1 VRFRI
6 EQQVAAPLPVVEEA
20 FVDPDLLK
28 RLADLPKL
36 AGAELVSREDDG
48 TLVHLRI
55 RYRFTGELNAA
66 VRAVIDPSRLTW
78 VEDSIHDRRTHRG
91 TFRIL
96 PDHYSD
102 RLSCSGT
109 VRLEAE
115 GSRATLRWAEGDLSV
130 RKVFLVGRAVET
142 AIINGMA
149 EHARVQAELVQK
161 WIGETE
167 RSG

>member
-6 EQQVAAPLPVVEEA
+6 DQQVAAPLPVVEEA
-20 FVDPDLLK
+20 FVDPDFLK

-36 AGAELVSREDDG
+36 GGAELLSRDDDG
-48 TLVHLRI
+48 TSVHLRI
-55 RYRFTGELNAA
+55 RYRFTGDLNAA

-78 VEDSIHDRRTHRG
+78 VEDSVHDRRTHRG
-91 TFRIL
+91 TLQIL
-96 PDHYSD
+96 PDYYGD
-102 RLSCSGT
+102 RLTCSGT

-115 GSRATLRWAEGDLSV
+115 GSRATRRWAEGELIV

-142 AIINGMA
+142 AIIGGMA
-149 EHARVQAELVQK
+149 EHARLQAELVQE
-161 WIGETE
+161 WISE